1 MIRPVPF
8 FQAALPVRVDR
19 LQPVII
25 INWSVGA
32 LTAILGSI
40 GVVHNTWPNAFRG
53 PGFRL
58 PLAFG
63 TGLAAFVALRFHWH
77 LRSNAPLSDSG
88 AALTRRL
95 SRLVY
100 LTLYVLVGANQACAV
115 LNDQALP
122 TSATGLQGYLIAGV
136 VSLALIRVLMLTAK
150 VARVQFPRDPAWS
163 TDPQGARRDPVAVR
177 PGPYRR

>member
-1 MIRPVPF
+1 MIRPVSF
-8 FQAALPVRVDR
+8 FQAGLPFRVDR
-19 LQPVII
+19 LQPVVIV
-25 INWSVGA
+25 NWSVGA
-32 LTAILGSI
+32 MTAIVGSI

-53 PGFRL
+53 PEFRL

-63 TGLAAFVALRFHWH
+63 TGLAAFIALRFHWH
-77 LRSNAPLSDSG
+77 LRSNAPLPDSS

-115 LNDQALP
+115 LNNQALP

-136 VSLALIRVLMLTAK
+136 VSLALIRVLRLTAK
-150 VARVQFPRDPAWS
+150 LVRVQFPRDPAWS
-163 TDPQGARRDPVAVR
+163 TDPQGASQDPVAPR